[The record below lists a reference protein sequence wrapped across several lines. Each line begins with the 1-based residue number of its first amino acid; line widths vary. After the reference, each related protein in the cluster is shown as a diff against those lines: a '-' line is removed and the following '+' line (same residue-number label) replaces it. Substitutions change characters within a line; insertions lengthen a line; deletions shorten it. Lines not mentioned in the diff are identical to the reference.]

1 MLFYYYC
8 SQKQEAADLHFII
21 NHKDHNFHFCVTYP
35 CNATLRTFQTILP
48 NVDPPSPAAQWKNT
62 AFLKRDSQVSTLGLT
77 AFDS

>member
-8 SQKQEAADLHFII
+8 SQKQEAADLYFM
-21 NHKDHNFHFCVTYP
+21 NHKEHNFHFCVTYP
-35 CNATLRTFQTILP
+35 CNATLHTFQTILP